1 MSYAFSLLFFVS
13 IFYFGWLLWRGKS
26 AVKKDLII
34 LFLVFSLSLLS
45 ILSYVF
51 FSYNARQLYVNEKNK
66 EYIVETVK
74 FLGMKDGNFVK
85 NSRPKNTY
93 FTFEMNGKYY
103 QTIINSDLENKLLKF
118 KTGDEI
124 VIKYIDGG
132 LLEGSIIITDIQK

>member
-1 MSYAFSLLFFVS
+1 M
-13 IFYFGWLLWRGKS
+13 
-26 AVKKDLII
+26 
-34 LFLVFSLSLLS
+34 LS

-51 FSYNARQLYVNEKNK
+51 FAFNARQLYVNEKNK

-85 NSRPKNTY
+85 SSRPKNTY

-103 QTIINSDLENKLLKF
+103 KTIINGDLENKLMKF

-132 LLEGSIIITDIQK
+132 LLEGSTIITDIQK

>member
-1 MSYAFSLLFFVS
+1 MAREGCSKKRSNNFISSFF
-13 IFYFGWLLWRGKS
+13 
-26 AVKKDLII
+26 II
-34 LFLVFSLSLLS
+34 ITKHSFLH
-45 ILSYVF
+45 F